1 MSVLARTFASIP
13 MRSARETW
21 KAISGLL
28 APNPASTGARELSA
42 VGGIAASLIAREA
55 MTAAIVVHGSG
66 PRVRIYCT
74 YHSDATDGDDANEKA
89 LNFIATEGDWKMS
102 LPCPAEDLSWVQAEL
117 AQVSKRVTA
126 RDLDEKVGDDESDAP
141 GTIILKL
148 DEEAFFRP

>member
-13 MRSARETW
+13 ARSARETW
-21 KAISGLL
+21 KAISELL
-28 APNPASTGARELSA
+28 APNPASTGVQELSA
-42 VGGIAASLIAREA
+42 VAGIAASLIAREA

-66 PRVRIYCT
+66 PRVRIYCA

-126 RDLDEKVGDDESDAP
+126 RDLEEKVGDDESDAP